1 MTEHR
6 FDTWT
11 TVLRNPFG
19 LEIHNAWFVPRGW
32 PGHGPVV
39 NLGIPECELQV
50 TFISREGEPVI
61 CNAHGLAAPQDVEP
75 RTSRSTRY
83 VSLRSADKAD
93 DAPSQRAARG
103 EG

>member
-39 NLGIPECELQV
+39 NLGIPECELQINLHFPRRRASHLQRSRACRPTGCRTAHIQINPV
-50 TFISREGEPVI
+50 RFPQIS
-61 CNAHGLAAPQDVEP
+61 
-75 RTSRSTRY
+75 
-83 VSLRSADKAD
+83 
-93 DAPSQRAARG
+93 
-103 EG
+103 